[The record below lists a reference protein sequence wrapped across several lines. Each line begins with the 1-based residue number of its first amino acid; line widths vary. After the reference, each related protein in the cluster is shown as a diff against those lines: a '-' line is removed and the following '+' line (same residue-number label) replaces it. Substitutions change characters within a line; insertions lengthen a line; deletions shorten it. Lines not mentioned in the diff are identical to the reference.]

1 MAGVTFRLDLGRGAQ
16 VAPDQSTAGRRNV
29 WSPRYLRGW
38 LMRYVKL
45 FLAAALC
52 SAPSLV
58 HAADIAAGKDIFD
71 QTCKKCHSP
80 DAGMNKVGPSLYHIV
95 GRPSGSVD
103 GYMYS
108 DAMKNLH
115 ADWTPAA
122 LNVYLQNPRGNIHG
136 VKMFFKGLPDPLER
150 ANVIAYLQS
159 LQ

>member
-1 MAGVTFRLDLGRGAQ
+1 MRLATLCLA
-16 VAPDQSTAGRRNV
+16 VAVCSVP
-29 WSPRYLRGW
+29 W
-38 LMRYVKL
+38 LAR
-45 FLAAALC
+45 
-52 SAPSLV
+52 
-58 HAADIAAGKDIFD
+58 AADVDAGKDIFNH
-71 QTCKKCHSP
+71 TCKNCHSP

-95 GRPSGSVD
+95 GRPSGTVD

-122 LNVYLQNPRGNIHG
+122 LNVYLENPRGNIHG
-136 VKMFFKGLPDPLER
+136 VKMNFKGLPDAQDR